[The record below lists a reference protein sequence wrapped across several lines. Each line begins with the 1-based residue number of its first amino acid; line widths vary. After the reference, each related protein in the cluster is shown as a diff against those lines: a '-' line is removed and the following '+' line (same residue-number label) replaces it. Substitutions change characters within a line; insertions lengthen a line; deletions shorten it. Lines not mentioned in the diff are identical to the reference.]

1 MVRYLCLLRFTS
13 QGVRG
18 LKKSPGRA
26 AAFRKA
32 AEKAGVKVET
42 QLWTTGAYDGVLILS
57 AANQSTVL
65 KAITKLAATGNV
77 TTTSLQAFDAKEF
90 SAIAGG

>member
-13 QGVRG
+13 PGVRD

-42 QLWTTGAYDGVLILS
+42 QLWTTGTYDGVLILS
-57 AANQSTVL
+57 AANHSTAL
-65 KAITKLAATGNV
+65 KAITKLAAAGDV
-77 TTTSLQAFDAKEF
+77 TTNTLQAFDAKEF

>member
-13 QGVRG
+13 PGVRD

-42 QLWTTGAYDGVLILS
+42 QLWTTGTYDGVLILS
-57 AANQSTVL
+57 AANQSTAL
-65 KAITKLAATGNV
+65 KAITKLAAAGDV
-77 TTTSLQAFDAKEF
+77 TTNTLQAFDAKEF